1 MRVRGSEP
9 LHVVNAECTTPNL
22 VIVSSPARKF
32 TLDTRSIPCLC
43 TIRTTHRNSAS
54 FFPWASPAC
63 GPPSRDDS
71 DYKSQPPLLLGVA
84 MGLSSSQLNV
94 GEGHW
99 SMKKLSPVILPLPP
113 SAGLMLAI
121 QLRVQSAEVLQ
132 SHSVKGLCL
141 HGLYGAGHTTPA
153 PQANLS
159 SMPIQAT
166 SSFLLTLLPEN
177 LLEHFPPVVSR
188 TSCPCDSPLTFLH
201 VPSQFPLLAS
211 ELLFQT
217 FSRDSASQS
226 LVSFTSS
233 SSAVSSGLAKYR
245 LG

>member
-1 MRVRGSEP
+1 MKVRGSEP
-9 LHVVNAECTTPNL
+9 LHLVNAECTTPNL

-153 PQANLS
+153 PQANL
-159 SMPIQAT
+159 
-166 SSFLLTLLPEN
+166 LPEN
-177 LLEHFPPVVSR
+177 FLVHFPPVVSR

-201 VPSQFPLLAS
+201 VPSQYPLLAS
-211 ELLFQT
+211 ELLLQT